1 MMDFFE
7 LLVKRRSIRDFRE
20 QGVAPDT
27 VMEIIKDSC
36 LAPSAGNDQPWRFIV
51 VNDKDLIKKLSD
63 ESKKN
68 LLADF
73 VKDPD
78 SPVKRYVKILR
89 DPTYN
94 VYYNAPCLLFIVGP
108 KEHRSLHVDCALAA
122 AYFMFSATAR
132 GLGTCWIGLGASIR
146 DLGLIEEIGLPEGHI
161 IVAPIIVGYPKSIPT
176 QIYRKDPR
184 ILKIISS
191 AGIRP

>member
-1 MMDFFE
+1 MDFFE
-7 LLVKRRSIRDFRE
+7 LLVKRRSIRGFLE
-20 QGVAPDT
+20 KAVSPDT

-51 VNDKDLIKKLSD
+51 VNDKGLIKKLSY

-73 VKDPD
+73 AKDPD
-78 SPVKRYVKILR
+78 SPVKRYVKILQ
-89 DPTYN
+89 DPAYN
-94 VYYNAPCLLFIVGP
+94 VYYNAPCLVFIVGP

-132 GLGTCWIGLGASIR
+132 GLGTCWIGLGANIR
-146 DLGLIEEIGLPEGHI
+146 DSELIEEIGLPEGHI
-161 IVAPIIVGYPKSIPT
+161 IVAPIIVGYPKSIPS

-184 ILKIISS
+184 ILKIIPS
-191 AGIRP
+191 AGTRP